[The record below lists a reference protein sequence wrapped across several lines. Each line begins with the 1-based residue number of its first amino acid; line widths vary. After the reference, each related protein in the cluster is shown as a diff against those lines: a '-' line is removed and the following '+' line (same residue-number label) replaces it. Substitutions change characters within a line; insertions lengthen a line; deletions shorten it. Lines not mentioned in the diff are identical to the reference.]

1 VCSPIASFPWTS
13 TGRPDVFPGGVNL
26 ANFVEAAA
34 RELALFAAAGFL
46 IGGIDELLIDL
57 AWAARA
63 VRRLFV
69 FRRRERATVASL
81 SPGRSGRFAVFVPA
95 WDESAVIGAMLRHL
109 LGSFGD
115 CAVYVAAYPNDPATR
130 VVVADFADPRLRV
143 ATMQSP
149 GPTTK
154 ADALNTLWRAML
166 ADEAR
171 NGKRFLGIVLH
182 DAEDVV
188 HPDELHVFASLIDRF
203 ALIQLP
209 VLPLVDPQSRWVAGT
224 YLDEFAEHHGKT
236 LLAREET
243 GAGVPSAG
251 VGCVFEREALGR
263 IAGERDGP
271 FDAASLTEDYELGLR
286 LRANGGR
293 AAFVRIDDAKGE
305 LVATHEHF
313 PATYDGAVKQR
324 SRWIAGI
331 ALHGWDRLQWH
342 GGVAERWMRA
352 RDRRSLIAAFVLLA
366 GYLALILWTGL
377 TLATGRMATLA
388 LPGWLTAI
396 VTLLML
402 WRLLVRAAFVTA
414 SYGWRQGLL
423 SIPRVFVA
431 NAITIGASWRAV
443 VIYLRA
449 RRSGSVTWDKT
460 AHQFPDRLT
469 S

>member
-1 VCSPIASFPWTS
+1 MLS
-13 TGRPDVFPGGVNL
+13 GQL
-26 ANFVEAAA
+26 VEGAA

-46 IGGIDELLIDL
+46 IGGIDELLVDL

-63 VRRLFV
+63 VRRLLV
-69 FRRRERATVASL
+69 FRKRPRATVASL
-81 SPGRSGRFAVFVPA
+81 PPAPPGRFAVFVPA
-95 WDESAVIGAMLRHL
+95 WDESAVIGAMLRHM

-115 CAVYVAAYPNDPATR
+115 CAVYVAAYPNDSATR
-130 VVVADFADPRLRV
+130 AVLGGIDDRRLRV
-143 ATMQSP
+143 AINDQS

-171 NGKRFLGIVLH
+171 QGERYRGVVLH

-188 HPDELHVFASLIDRF
+188 HPDELRVFASLIGRF

-209 VLPLVDPQSRWVAGT
+209 VLPLVDPHSRWIAGT

-236 LLAREET
+236 LLAREES
-243 GAGVPSAG
+243 GAAVPSAG
-251 VGCVFEREALGR
+251 VGCVFERAALGR
-263 IAGERDGP
+263 IAGGRAGP

-286 LRANGGR
+286 LRADGGR
-293 AAFVRIDDAKGE
+293 AAFVRIAGADGR
-305 LVATHEHF
+305 LVATREHF
-313 PATYDGAVKQR
+313 PASFDGAVRQR
-324 SRWIAGI
+324 ARWIAGI
-331 ALHGWDRLQWH
+331 ALHGWDRLQWQ

-366 GYLALILWTGL
+366 GYLALILWAGL
-377 TLATGRMATLA
+377 TVATGRIAALA
-388 LPGWLTAI
+388 LPGWLTAA

-402 WRLLVRAAFVTA
+402 WRIAVRAAFVTA
-414 SYGWRQGLL
+414 SNGWRQGLL
-423 SIPRVFVA
+423 SVPRTLVA

-449 RRSGSVTWDKT
+449 RRSGGVVWDKT
-460 AHQFPDRLT
+460 AHVFPDRFR